1 MKKWL
6 RSLWF
11 LPLVLIIPLVNIV
24 GDPAGIYRNDSVKI
38 ADSIISGNYTR
49 FGSGNCNERRVK
61 AQIIE
66 NMPSK
71 VDCIIVGPSTVGNID
86 SEIVGEELFVNLGV
100 SSSDLYDIM
109 AQFGMMEING
119 KKADRVIFCVDNYFF
134 DEKFYEGFTHHD
146 EYKPYADYM
155 IEKIEG
161 KQPQIP
167 QSNRMAAVK
176 EGLSQIFSV
185 TYFQSAVTVILNSGI
200 YDLLFREDWS
210 VNPDEY
216 IESCFRPDGSTIQS
230 ASALNATVDDV
241 YKHANEYDLEYS
253 LSIDERPTEFSKTVF
268 ENMVVYLLSEGVD
281 VDLFL
286 SPFSP
291 ALYER
296 IDLSRYHMVSEVEK
310 YAEDISA
317 RYSLDLIGSFNP
329 AAVGIDNDAY
339 VDGRHIKGFRMTEFF
354 DFKRK

>member
-6 RSLWF
+6 RLLWF
-11 LPLVLIIPLVNIV
+11 IPLVLIIPLVNIV
-24 GDPAGIYRNDSVKI
+24 GDPAGIYRNDSEKI
-38 ADSIISGNYTR
+38 AESIISGHYTR

-61 AQIIE
+61 AKVIE

-86 SEIVGEELFVNLGV
+86 GEMAGEDLFVNLGV

-109 AQFGMMEING
+109 AQFGMMEVYG

-146 EYKPYADYM
+146 EYKSYADYM

-161 KQPQIP
+161 KQPGIP
-167 QSNRMAAVK
+167 NSDRMAAAK
-176 EGLSQIFSV
+176 AGLSQIFSV
-185 TYFQSAVTVILNSGI
+185 TYFQSAVTVIFNNGI
-200 YDLLFREDWS
+200 YDLLFRKDWS
-210 VNPDEY
+210 VNPDDY
-216 IESCFRPDGSTIQS
+216 KESCFRPDASTIQS

-241 YKHANEYDLEYS
+241 YKHAKEYDLEYS
-253 LSIDERPTEFSKTVF
+253 LSIDECPTEFSKTVF

-296 IDLSRYHMVSEVEK
+296 IDLSRYPMISEVEEF
-310 YAEDISA
+310 ARQMSD
-317 RYSLDLIGSFNP
+317 RYSLDLIGSYNP
-329 AAVGIDNDAY
+329 EAVGIDNDAF